1 MRSTRG
7 QIIYDGYY
15 QDYPLLDE
23 LKALRFNSEMKEVEG
38 LKDGDTIFHVGEQ

>member
-15 QDYPLLDE
+15 QDCPLLDE
-23 LKALRFNSEMKEVEG
+23 LKALLFNSDMKEVEG
-38 LKDGDTIFHVGEQ
+38 LKDGDTIFPVVEL